1 MYQYNKCKY
10 FQGSLSTE
18 AQTVFFKILIF
29 LLKINFLYI
38 LNCFNTLILKIIFK
52 NKKNILIFFNIKI
65 TLKHIHYHTFK

>member
-29 LLKINFLYI
+29 FI
-38 LNCFNTLILKIIFK
+38 K
-52 NKKNILIFFNIKI
+52 N
-65 TLKHIHYHTFK
+65 